1 MILGMSTSMFT
12 LVHVV
17 ISLVGILAG
26 LVVVFGM
33 LGSRRQEGWTALFL
47 ATTVATSVTGFFFP
61 SEHILPSHIVGAI
74 SLIVLAVAILARYGY
89 HLLGS
94 WRWIYVTSAVVA
106 LYLNVF
112 VAVAQ
117 AFQKVPF
124 LAALAP
130 TQSEPPFVVAQLVV
144 LAVFIMAG
152 VFAVRSFHPPTA
164 SPQLSPA

>member
-1 MILGMSTSMFT
+1 MILGMSTPTFT
-12 LVHVV
+12 IVHVI
-17 ISLVGILAG
+17 ISLLGIASGAVVLYGMVTERNFAG
-26 LVVVFGM
+26 V
-33 LGSRRQEGWTALFL
+33 TAVFL
-47 ATTVATSVTGFFFP
+47 ATTVLTSVTGFFFP
-61 SEHILPSHIVGAI
+61 SEHILPSHIVGGI
-74 SLIVLAVAILARYGY
+74 SLIVLTVAILARYGY

-130 TQSEPPFVVAQLVV
+130 TQSEPPFVAAQLLAAFVV
-144 LAVFIMAG
+144 AG
-152 VFAVRSFHPPTA
+152 VFAVRSFHPPIH
-164 SPQLSPA
+164 SQQLSPA